1 MANTKLRGRIM
12 FTNILHKILDNITKY
27 HYNHKTDSI
36 IAFQRFQISAYR
48 DLLMDYYRRD
58 PNMLWSPAPFPM
70 LGKHIIRP

>member
-12 FTNILHKILDNITKY
+12 FINILHKIILLNLLNDKMY
-27 HYNHKTDSI
+27 SI
-36 IAFQRFQISAYR
+36 IPSQRFQISAYR

-70 LGKHIIRP
+70 LGKYLIHL